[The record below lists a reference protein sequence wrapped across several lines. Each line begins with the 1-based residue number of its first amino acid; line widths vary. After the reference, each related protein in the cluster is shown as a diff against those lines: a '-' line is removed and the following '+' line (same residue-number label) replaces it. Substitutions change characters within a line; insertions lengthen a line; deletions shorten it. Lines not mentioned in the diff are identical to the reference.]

1 MPNENG
7 AQDSTRNAAA
17 TTTAGPIAPFI
28 PKIEEFRALTAKRA
42 LRTTADSQEP
52 VLAAKWNEALCC
64 EARNSLQVILSGAEI
79 LAEDHYGN
87 LQPTQKALLSKMTDN
102 AYHLCHLLATLA
114 GPDEFRSEKIA
125 EDDISALPRVQA
137 K

>member
-7 AQDSTRNAAA
+7 VLGLSRSA
-17 TTTAGPIAPFI
+17 TATVGPMAPFT
-28 PKIEEFRALTAKRA
+28 PKLEEFRALTAKRA
-42 LRTTADSQEP
+42 LRTAADPLEP
-52 VLAAKWNEALCC
+52 ALAAKWNEALCC

-79 LAEDHYGN
+79 LAEDHFGN

-114 GPDEFRSEKIA
+114 GPDEFKSEKIS
-125 EDDISALPRVQA
+125 EDDLSELPRVQA

>member
-7 AQDSTRNAAA
+7 AQDLSRNAAA
-17 TTTAGPIAPFI
+17 TATVESIAPFTR
-28 PKIEEFRALTAKRA
+28 KMEEFRASTAKRA
-42 LRTTADSQEP
+42 LLTAADNREP
-52 VLAAKWNEALCC
+52 ALAAKWNEALCC

-79 LAEDHYGN
+79 LAEDHFGN
-87 LQPTQKALLSKMTDN
+87 LQPTQKVLLSKMTDN

-114 GPDEFRSEKIA
+114 GPDEFKSEKIA
-125 EDDISALPRVQA
+125 EDDVSALPRVQA